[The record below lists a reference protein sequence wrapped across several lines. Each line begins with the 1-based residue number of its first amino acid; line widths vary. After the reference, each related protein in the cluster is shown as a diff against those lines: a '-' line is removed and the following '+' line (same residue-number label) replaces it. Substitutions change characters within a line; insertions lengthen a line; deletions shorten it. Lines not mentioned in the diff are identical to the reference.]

1 MDWYL
6 LAAFLAASA
15 FVVVTPGPV
24 MAIIA
29 HNTLRHGTAVGL
41 LTALGIGLGEVCLFG
56 AMFLSLTMFDGLV
69 RQLFRWL
76 ALAGALYLA
85 WLAARAL
92 RCHCRPSHRD
102 RPSRMRRPVVDGLTV
117 ALGNPAA
124 LLFYM
129 AFFMPFVDPDRPVA
143 RQMAVLGAMY
153 LCTALSFD
161 FACVLTLARL
171 RPAANWMRLGGIAE
185 LVTAAVYL
193 LIAAIA
199 VAGFLGAS
207 V

>member
-1 MDWYL
+1 MDWSL
-6 LAAFLAASA
+6 LAAFLTATA
-15 FVVVTPGPV
+15 FVVITPGPV

-41 LTALGIGLGEVCLFG
+41 LTAFGIGLGELCLFG
-56 AMFLSLTMFDGLV
+56 AMFLSLTMFDELV

-92 RCHCRPSHRD
+92 RCHGRPAHPD
-102 RPSRMRRPVVDGLTV
+102 RPSRMRRPMVDGLTV

-124 LLFYM
+124 LVFYM
-129 AFFMPFVDPDRPVA
+129 AFFMPFVDPGQPVA
-143 RQMAVLGAMY
+143 QQMAVLGATY

-171 RPAANWMRLGGIAE
+171 RPAASWMRLGGFAE
-185 LVTAAVYL
+185 LASAAVYL

-199 VAGFLGAS
+199 VAGFIGAS
-207 V
+207 S